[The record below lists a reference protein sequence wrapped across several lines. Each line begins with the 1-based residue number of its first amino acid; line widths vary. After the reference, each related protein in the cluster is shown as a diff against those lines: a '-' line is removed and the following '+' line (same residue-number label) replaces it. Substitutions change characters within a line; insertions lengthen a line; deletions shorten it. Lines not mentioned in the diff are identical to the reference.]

1 MGVPSRR
8 HHRSTCCCH
17 PLLKPFVCRRY
28 DVLLMHSHTS
38 NDVWIGRRTRRT
50 VRNAIQ
56 WGIFTFVVLVL
67 VLWLGAEY
75 EGYHVRRSPETLHY
89 YQQPQVCGIIISN
102 SSMALTNDT
111 HHHHDET
118 MMIEEA
124 ASNST
129 TNATPPSLSPLIT
142 ITTFPSERDVL
153 DTGGFVAHCG
163 SCGHCSNPHDIRI
176 YDQTQKSLFE
186 SSTTCAKR
194 ALIWGR
200 VTAGHC
206 LQTHVGFTNNCNE
219 CWVENI
225 LCDLRK
231 CIFTC
236 LFYGLFGDVDGGAG
250 QSTNLNP
257 CTQCDERRCGPDF
270 IQCAGANRRRSG
282 IVSDISRDEINEVCQ
297 TVRHDWWWDQ
307 DLHDHWERSNQYD
320 DHDGGF

>member
-1 MGVPSRR
+1 MGTPSS
-8 HHRSTCCCH
+8 HHDRSTCCCH

-28 DVLLMHSHTS
+28 DVLLIHSHTS
-38 NDVWIGRRTRRT
+38 NVWISVRTRRT
-50 VRNAIQ
+50 VRNTIQ
-56 WGIFTFVVLVL
+56 WGIFSFVVLVL

-75 EGYHVRRSPETLHY
+75 EGYQVRKSPKTLQY
-89 YQQPQVCGIIISN
+89 YQQPQVCGI
-102 SSMALTNDT
+102 MLTNKKNENT
-111 HHHHDET
+111 T
-118 MMIEEA
+118 TA
-124 ASNST
+124 SSNST
-129 TNATPPSLSPLIT
+129 ATTTNTTSFIT
-142 ITTFPSERDVL
+142 ISTFPSEQDVL
-153 DTGGFVAHCG
+153 DIGGFVAHCG

-176 YDQTQKSLFE
+176 YDQTQTSLFQ

-200 VTAGHC
+200 VTASQC
-206 LQTHVGFTNNCNE
+206 LQTHVGFTSHCND

-236 LFYGLFGDVDGGAG
+236 LFYGLFLDVDGGGTG
-250 QSTNLNP
+250 QKSLNP

-297 TVRHDWWWDQ
+297 TVRNDWWLDQ
-307 DLHDHWERSNQYD
+307 DLQDNWKRWNH
-320 DHDGGF
+320 F